1 MLIPRKLSEKL
12 SNSLK
17 PKKVLMLVGPRQ
29 VGKTSLI
36 KQCLDNLHGEKRMDL
51 NGDFLADREILLKKS
66 KIEFENLIG
75 DSSLLFIDEAQK
87 FENINLTLKILVDN
101 FPDLKI
107 IVSGSAAFELMSKVR
122 ESLAGR
128 LIKLNLFPIAQ
139 LELSKIE
146 SRRETQE
153 NLFRRMIYGSYPE
166 VITLKTDKERE
177 EYLYNFV
184 EAFLFKDIFE
194 YEGIK
199 NSIKIKRL
207 LQLLALQ
214 LGQEVSLSEIGSQL
228 SMDKETVARYL
239 DLLEKTFVIYERV
252 GFISGN
258 LRKEISKTKRYYFY
272 DNGVRN
278 VLINNMNSLEIRS
291 GKEIGQLWESYIITE
306 RLKYLN
312 YNEELPRQNSYFWR
326 TYNQSEI
333 DLVEQ
338 GGVGE
343 QSHNLSAY
351 EIKWSGKPSLDG
363 TARKRA
369 SSRLRRT
376 NDRSVLGVH
385 EDHED
390 DENAEIGVCEQ
401 SLEPPSEWR
410 KLYPEASFLQVN
422 RDNYLE
428 FIGAD
433 S

>member
-1 MLIPRKLSEKL
+1 LEKL
-12 SNSLK
+12 SNSLR

-101 FPDLKI
+101 FPRLKI

-252 GFISGN
+252 GFSSGN

-338 GGVGE
+338 GGDTL
-343 QSHNLSAY
+343 NAY
-351 EIKWSGKPSLDG
+351 EIKWTGKPSLDG

-369 SSRLRRT
+369 SSRQRRT
-376 NDRSVLGVH
+376 NDRSVLKVH

-401 SLEPPSEWR
+401 SLDPPSEWR
-410 KLYPEASFLQVN
+410 KLYPQASFLQIN

-433 S
+433 F

>member
-12 SNSLK
+12 CNSLK

-36 KQCLDNLHGEKRMDL
+36 KQCLDSLHGEKRMDL

-128 LIKLNLFPIAQ
+128 LIKLNLLPIAQ
-139 LELSKIE
+139 LELSEIE

-252 GFISGN
+252 GFS
-258 LRKEISKTKRYYFY
+258 
-272 DNGVRN
+272 
-278 VLINNMNSLEIRS
+278 
-291 GKEIGQLWESYIITE
+291 
-306 RLKYLN
+306 
-312 YNEELPRQNSYFWR
+312 
-326 TYNQSEI
+326 
-333 DLVEQ
+333 
-338 GGVGE
+338 
-343 QSHNLSAY
+343 
-351 EIKWSGKPSLDG
+351 
-363 TARKRA
+363 
-369 SSRLRRT
+369 
-376 NDRSVLGVH
+376 
-385 EDHED
+385 
-390 DENAEIGVCEQ
+390 
-401 SLEPPSEWR
+401 
-410 KLYPEASFLQVN
+410 
-422 RDNYLE
+422 
-428 FIGAD
+428 
-433 S
+433 

>member
-1 MLIPRKLSEKL
+1 MLIPRKLLEKL
-12 SNSLK
+12 STSLK

-36 KQCLDNLHGEKRMDL
+36 KQCLDRLQGEKRMDL

-101 FPDLKI
+101 FPSLKI
-107 IVSGSAAFELMSKVR
+107 IVSGSAAFELMSKVQ

-146 SRRETQE
+146 SRRETHE
-153 NLFRRMIYGSYPE
+153 NLSRRMIYGSYPE

-177 EYLYNFV
+177 EYLYNLV

-239 DLLEKTFVIYERV
+239 DLLEKTFVVYERV
-252 GFISGN
+252 GFSSGN

-278 VLINNMNSLEIRS
+278 ILINNLNPLEIRS
-291 GKEIGQLWESYIITE
+291 GKEIGQLWENYIITE
-306 RLKYLN
+306 RLKCLN
-312 YNEELPRQNSYFWR
+312 YSEDISKQNSYFWR

-338 GGVGE
+338 GGD
-343 QSHNLSAY
+343 NLNAY
-351 EIKWSGKPSLDG
+351 EIKWSGKPSLD
-363 TARKRA
+363 
-369 SSRLRRT
+369 
-376 NDRSVLGVH
+376 
-385 EDHED
+385 
-390 DENAEIGVCEQ
+390 
-401 SLEPPSEWR
+401 PPSEWQ
-410 KLYPEASFLQVN
+410 KLYPQASFLQVN
-422 RDNYLE
+422 RENYLE
-428 FIGAD
+428 FIGVD

>member
-12 SNSLK
+12 CNSLK

-36 KQCLDNLHGEKRMDL
+36 KQCLDSLHGEKRMDL

-139 LELSKIE
+139 LELSEIE

-252 GFISGN
+252 GFSSGN

-278 VLINNMNSLEIRS
+278 VLINNLNSLEIRS

-312 YNEELPRQNSYFWR
+312 YNEDIPRQNSYFWR

-338 GGVGE
+338 GGVCE
-343 QSHNLSAY
+343 QSHNLNAY
-351 EIKWSGKPSLDG
+351 EIKWTGKP
-363 TARKRA
+363 
-369 SSRLRRT
+369 
-376 NDRSVLGVH
+376 
-385 EDHED
+385 
-390 DENAEIGVCEQ
+390 

-410 KLYPEASFLQVN
+410 KLYPQASFLQIN
-422 RDNYLE
+422 HDNYLE

-433 S
+433 F

>member
-1 MLIPRKLSEKL
+1 MLIPRKLLEKL

-252 GFISGN
+252 GFSSGN

-312 YNEELPRQNSYFWR
+312 YSEELPRQNSYFWR

-338 GGVGE
+338 GG
-343 QSHNLSAY
+343 
-351 EIKWSGKPSLDG
+351 
-363 TARKRA
+363 
-369 SSRLRRT
+369 
-376 NDRSVLGVH
+376 
-385 EDHED
+385 
-390 DENAEIGVCEQ
+390 
-401 SLEPPSEWR
+401 
-410 KLYPEASFLQVN
+410 
-422 RDNYLE
+422 
-428 FIGAD
+428 
-433 S
+433 

>member
-1 MLIPRKLSEKL
+1 MIPRVLASRL
-12 SNSLK
+12 SNALK
-17 PKKVLMLVGPRQ
+17 PKRVLMLTGSRQ

-36 KQCLDNLHGEKRMDL
+36 RKCLARFSNEKKLEL
-51 NGDFLADREILLKKS
+51 NGDFIADREILFKKS

-75 DSSLLFIDEAQK
+75 DNTLLFIDEAQK
-87 FENINLTLKILVDN
+87 IENINLTLKILVDN
-101 FPDLKI
+101 FSDLKI
-107 IVSGSAAFELMSKVR
+107 IVSGSASFELMSKVQ

-128 LIKLNLFPIAQ
+128 LLKLNLFPIAQ
-139 LELSKIE
+139 LELSQIE
-146 SRRETQE
+146 SKRETQE
-153 NLFRRMIYGSYPE
+153 NLPRRMIYGSYPE
-166 VITLKTDKERE
+166 LINFKTDKERE

-239 DLLEKTFVIYERV
+239 DLLEKTFVIYERA
-252 GFISGN
+252 GFSSGN

-272 DNGVRN
+272 DNGIRN
-278 VLINNMNSLEIRS
+278 VLINNFNPLEIRS
-291 GKEIGQLWESYIITE
+291 GKEIGQLWGNYIITE
-306 RLKYLN
+306 RLKYLS
-312 YNEELPRQNSYFWR
+312 YSEEISKQNSYFWR

-338 GGVGE
+338 GTD
-343 QSHNLSAY
+343 NLSAY
-351 EIKWSGKPSLDG
+351 EIKWSARPSLD
-363 TARKRA
+363 
-369 SSRLRRT
+369 
-376 NDRSVLGVH
+376 
-385 EDHED
+385 
-390 DENAEIGVCEQ
+390 
-401 SLEPPSEWR
+401 PPSEWQ
-410 KLYPEASFLQVN
+410 KIYCSANFVQIN

-428 FIGAD
+428 FIGVD

>member
-1 MLIPRKLSEKL
+1 
-12 SNSLK
+12 
-17 PKKVLMLVGPRQ
+17 MLVGPRQ

-101 FPDLKI
+101 FPRLKI

-252 GFISGN
+252 GFSSGN

-338 GGVGE
+338 GGDTL
-343 QSHNLSAY
+343 NAY
-351 EIKWSGKPSLDG
+351 EIKWTGKPSLDG

-369 SSRLRRT
+369 SSRQRRT
-376 NDRSVLGVH
+376 NDRSVLKVH

-401 SLEPPSEWR
+401 SLDPPSEWR
-410 KLYPEASFLQVN
+410 KLYPQASFLQIN

-433 S
+433 F